1 MGAALCCSM
10 GGFALE
16 NQLLYQHF
24 RMALMSLSS
33 TLACIKHSIVQG
45 HAVSRSCEEIRL
57 QSLSQDVKLGLWDM
71 LQMLGLPCL
80 SVHRKYLKLTTT
92 YYIVSHM
99 YYPLV
104 SLYKVLYLTFNCTS
118 TFNFITLLHILITY
132 TILMLIKHKIQFSAR
147 NSILTIY
154 GRQETEFP
162 GNRLSQTNAEYSP
175 ECLEHESAE
184 VYT

>member
-1 MGAALCCSM
+1 MQNIPQTGQYLYTNVWLNGSCSLLLNV
-10 GGFALE
+10 GFALE

-24 RMALMSLSS
+24 TTFSNSWRMALMSLSS
-33 TLACIKHSIVQG
+33 TSACIKHSIVQG

-80 SVHRKYLKLTTT
+80 SVRRKYLKPTTT

-99 YYPLV
+99 YYPSSIFVQSALPYIQ
-104 SLYKVLYLTFNCTS
+104 LHQHIQL
-118 TFNFITLLHILITY
+118 ITLLHILITY

-147 NSILTIY
+147 NSILRSTH
-154 GRQETEFP
+154 
-162 GNRLSQTNAEYSP
+162 SS
-175 ECLEHESAE
+175 
-184 VYT
+184 